1 VETDGRSP
9 WSNAYIPESP
19 GAPTPSSKLRQL
31 EVSLNSAFVTYKEM
45 YFEGGVSSVYLWD
58 LEEQQGR
65 ELAFAGVVLLK
76 KSKPETFAYLYKTNL
91 ETDSSPP
98 YRCGTYRIM
107 GLASRL
113 RMSRT
118 RSIS

>member
-1 VETDGRSP
+1 MCSYTKDGVETDGRSP

-76 KSKPETFAYLYKTNL
+76 KSESESSCPSCPKEL
-91 ETDSSPP
+91 ETESSPP
-98 YRCGTYRIM
+98 YRCGTYRLV
-107 GLASRL
+107 GLSAR
-113 RMSRT
+113 
-118 RSIS
+118 I